1 MANKQRPEE
10 RLAATVLTDVLG
22 IHVDHTDLN
31 GEADLGFVTATG
43 VTAAVEVTYLTN
55 QQLKASQDAWMKERQ
70 REYTVTQLASTWNV
84 TVHAN
89 GARYRG
95 LRKRLE
101 PALAALESEGLTEYD
116 EWGIGHRLSQTM
128 PELVRSLRAERV
140 AQAFVLP
147 TKDPTVRHIFISPM
161 AGYSARGSD
170 ATLELIETYL
180 ADREDNPR
188 KLAAA
193 GADEGHLFLLLDLDT
208 PGEIA
213 RPFTG
218 GSVTEW
224 DHFGLPSRPPVL
236 AVPITNLW
244 VVHEGTGNGWS
255 WSSSNGWTHL
265 DVSASIDR
273 ARQTVP
279 VR

>member
-101 PALAALESEGLTEYD
+101 PDLAALETEGLTEYD
-116 EWGIGHRLSQTM
+116 E
-128 PELVRSLRAERV
+128 
-140 AQAFVLP
+140 
-147 TKDPTVRHIFISPM
+147 
-161 AGYSARGSD
+161 
-170 ATLELIETYL
+170 
-180 ADREDNPR
+180 
-188 KLAAA
+188 
-193 GADEGHLFLLLDLDT
+193 
-208 PGEIA
+208 
-213 RPFTG
+213 
-218 GSVTEW
+218 
-224 DHFGLPSRPPVL
+224 
-236 AVPITNLW
+236 
-244 VVHEGTGNGWS
+244 
-255 WSSSNGWTHL
+255 
-265 DVSASIDR
+265 
-273 ARQTVP
+273 
-279 VR
+279 